1 VQELATQ
8 SLESSNEKTP
18 DLSLAPCAG
27 PLFVVGMFR
36 SGTSLLYALLNQHPQ
51 IALIYEGDLAHVHS
65 LFWFCRN
72 TRQWL
77 AKWNA
82 WNGALTRHK
91 LDTSNIPD
99 GIFDLKNAVRAV
111 YTEYARQKKG
121 ATIWGCKS
129 PTYYDEIT
137 RLSRTFPNAR
147 FIIIWRDLRDICGSI
162 VDARQQSPFFD
173 RRGMLIRAM
182 LGYHEMKVQCDAL
195 VKRGGS
201 VHQLNY
207 EDLVQDPG
215 AAMKAICVFL
225 GIPFDSRM
233 TRLEG
238 ADHSA
243 IDNFRH
249 HALVKS
255 EKIIRSGKSQTALT
269 PALRQKIEAYIC
281 LWRKQYGD
289 WPSYSESI
297 SVPIPSIWQRFK
309 DRVYYKL
316 IRTGHHATP
325 VVFSLVPS
333 WLWAEYRKFIDA
345 RRFDRLLRRPARSG
359 N

>member
-8 SLESSNEKTP
+8 FLDSGNESLTGFTP
-18 DLSLAPCAG
+18 QACEG

-65 LFWFCRN
+65 LFWFRRN

-77 AKWNA
+77 AKWDS

-91 LDTSNIPD
+91 LDTSKIPD
-99 GIFDLKNAVRAV
+99 GIFDLKNAVHAV

-137 RLSRTFPNAR
+137 RLARTFPNAR
-147 FIIIWRDLRDICGSI
+147 FVIIWRDLRDICGSI
-162 VDARQQSPFFD
+162 VDAAQESPFFD
-173 RRGMLIRAM
+173 RRGMLIRAI
-182 LGYHEMKVQCDAL
+182 LGYHQLKVQCDSL
-195 VKRGGS
+195 VKRGGL

-207 EDLVQDPG
+207 EDLVQDPSTN
-215 AAMKAICVFL
+215 MKAICAFL
-225 GIPFDSRM
+225 GIPFEPRM

-243 IDNFRH
+243 IDNYRH

-255 EKIIRSGKSQTALT
+255 ERIIRSGKNQTALPT
-269 PALRQKIEAYIC
+269 ALRKKIEGYIS

-289 WPSYSESI
+289 WPAYPKEVSAT
-297 SVPIPSIWQRFK
+297 IPSAWQRFR
-309 DRVYYKL
+309 DRVNYNL
-316 IRTGHHATP
+316 IRIVNHATP
-325 VVFSLVPS
+325 IVFSSVPS
-333 WLWAEYRKFIDA
+333 RLWAEYRKFVDA
-345 RRFDRLLRRPARSG
+345 RRFDRLPRRPRTSA

>member
-1 VQELATQ
+1 
-8 SLESSNEKTP
+8 
-18 DLSLAPCAG
+18 
-27 PLFVVGMFR
+27 MFR

-65 LFWFCRN
+65 LFWFRRN

-77 AKWNA
+77 TKWES
-82 WNGALTRHK
+82 WNGALSRHK
-91 LDTSNIPD
+91 LDTSNLPD

-147 FIIIWRDLRDICGSI
+147 FVIIWRDLRDICGSI
-162 VDARQQSPFFD
+162 VDAAQESPFFD
-173 RRGMLIRAM
+173 RKGMLLRAI
-182 LGYHEMKVQCDAL
+182 LGYHEMKVQCDSLA
-195 VKRGGS
+195 RSGRI
-201 VHQLNY
+201 HQLNY
-207 EDLVQDPG
+207 EDLVQDPR
-215 AAMKAICVFL
+215 ASMKAICAFL
-225 GIPFDSRM
+225 DIPFDPRM

-243 IDNFRH
+243 IDNYRH

-255 EKIIRSGKSQTALT
+255 ERIVRSGKGQVAL
-269 PALRQKIEAYIC
+269 PPVLRKKIEGYIH

-289 WPSYSESI
+289 WPSYPESVI
-297 SVPIPSIWQRFK
+297 ATIPSAWQRFQ
-309 DRVYYKL
+309 DRVHYNL
-316 IRTGHHATP
+316 LRFGHHITP
-325 VVFSLVPS
+325 VVFSLVPTR
-333 WLWAEYRKFIDA
+333 LWAEYRKFVDA
-345 RRFDRLLRRPARSG
+345 RRFDRLPRRPRISG

>member
-1 VQELATQ
+1 
-8 SLESSNEKTP
+8 
-18 DLSLAPCAG
+18 
-27 PLFVVGMFR
+27 
-36 SGTSLLYALLNQHPQ
+36 LLYALLNQHPQ

-65 LFWFCRN
+65 LFWMRRN

-77 AKWNA
+77 AKWDS
-82 WNGALTRHK
+82 WNGALTRVK
-91 LDTSNIPD
+91 LDTRNIPD

-162 VDARQQSPFFD
+162 VDAAKQSPFFD

-215 AAMKAICVFL
+215 ACMKAVCAFL
-225 GIPFDSRM
+225 GISFDPRM

-249 HALVKS
+249 HARVKS
-255 EKIIRSGKSQTALT
+255 ERIIRSGKSQTAL
-269 PALRQKIEAYIC
+269 PAALRQKIEGYIC
-281 LWRKQYGD
+281 LWRKQYSD
-289 WPSYSESI
+289 WPSYRD
-297 SVPIPSIWQRFK
+297 SVNAPIPSVWQRSK

-316 IRTGHHATP
+316 IRTVHHATP

-333 WLWAEYRKFIDA
+333 RLWAEYRKFVDV
-345 RRFDRLLRRPARSG
+345 RRFGRLLRGPETNG